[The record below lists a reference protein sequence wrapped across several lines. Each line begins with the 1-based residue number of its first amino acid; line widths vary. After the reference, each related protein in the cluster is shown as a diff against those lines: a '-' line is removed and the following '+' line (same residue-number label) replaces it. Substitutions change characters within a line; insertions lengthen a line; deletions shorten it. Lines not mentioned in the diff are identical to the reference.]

1 VFMTS
6 DQIGKGWTETIG
18 SRSGYAAL
26 KDEFSLATLVVRARG
41 RANLTQ
47 AELAERMGTSSSTI
61 AALETVEPGLSMLK
75 RLAEPSRMQ
84 PTKALPSG

>member
-1 VFMTS
+1 MTS
-6 DQIGKGWTETIG
+6 KRIDKRWTETTG

-26 KDEFSLATLVVRARG
+26 KNEFSLATLVIRARG

-47 AELAERMGTSSSTI
+47 AELADRMGTSMSTV

-75 RLAEPSRMQ
+75 RLAEGMRLKTRPVR
-84 PTKALPSG
+84 

>member
-1 VFMTS
+1 MTS
-6 DQIGKGWTETIG
+6 DQIGKRWSETTG

-26 KDEFSLATLVVRARG
+26 KNEFSLATLVIRARG

-47 AELAERMGTSSSTI
+47 AELADRMGTSMSTV

-75 RLAEPSRMQ
+75 RLAEGMRLKTRPV
-84 PTKALPSG
+84 

>member
-1 VFMTS
+1 MTS
-6 DQIGKGWTETIG
+6 KRIDKRWTETTG

-26 KDEFSLATLVVRARG
+26 KNEFSLATLVIRARG

-47 AELAERMGTSSSTI
+47 AELADRMGTSMSTV

-75 RLAEPSRMQ
+75 RLAEGMRLKHTEPI
-84 PTKALPSG
+84 PT